1 MKLVQFCFFLIGF
14 VILTHG
20 QTITILDEISGAPL
34 ESVSIIDLSRTRLI
48 LTDQNGQA
56 DISSLNLS
64 NEIQISLIGYQS
76 QTFSY
81 NVLKGNGFNV
91 KLVQNIL
98 SFDQVVVSASRWDQ
112 SNRNIPA
119 KIVTIKPS
127 DITFNNPQTAADLL
141 GNTGKVFIQKSQ
153 QGGGSPMIRGFA
165 TNRLIYAVDGVRM
178 NTAIFRAGN
187 IQNVISLDG
196 FAIESAEVMFG
207 PGSVLYGSDAIGGV
221 MSFQTL
227 TPKLS
232 ITDGKS
238 NISGKAIVRYS
249 SANEERTG
257 HFDINFGGKKWA
269 SVTSISY
276 NDFGDLRMGKNGPDD
291 YLKPFIVERVG
302 NEDVFRTNPDSL
314 VQSPSAYTQYNLTQ
328 KIRFKPNENW
338 DIQYGLHIS
347 ETSEY
352 ARYDRHLRLRNGK
365 PRYAEWNYGPQTW
378 SMNQLKVT
386 NFGSN
391 TWYDQASLNIAFQ
404 TFGESRIDRDFN
416 EVNRQIQTEAV
427 DAWSAN
433 VDFIKSL
440 SEKQKLFY
448 GVEFVTNEVK
458 STGSFQN
465 ITTGVTSN
473 GPARYPKATW
483 SSFGV
488 YTNYQRILSEK
499 VSLQAGARYN
509 QFALDA
515 TYDLTFFPLPF
526 STSKINNG
534 AFTGS
539 LGAVFR
545 PTTSWSIF
553 ANLSTGFR
561 APNVDDTGKVF
572 DSAPGTVTVPNSDVK
587 AEYAYNAE
595 VGFVKVM
602 GDRLKV
608 DITAYYTLL
617 QNALVRRTFTLN
629 GQDSIDYKDELS
641 QVLSV
646 QNAANASVY
655 GLQAGINIK
664 ILAGFSLSSDY
675 NVQIGEEELDNG
687 QTSPSRH
694 AAPSFGSTRLI
705 YQKGK
710 WHCEINSQYT
720 ASKSFEQLP
729 DEEQGKTELYAKDGN
744 GKPFAPSWQIFNI
757 RGQYQCTQKLSLTLA
772 IENIS
777 DQRYRP
783 YSSGLAGSGR
793 NFVVS
798 GLFKF

>member
-1 MKLVQFCFFLIGF
+1 MF
-14 VILTHG
+14 VFDLTG
-20 QTITILDEISGAPL
+20 QTLTVLDKNSREPL
-34 ESVSIIDLSRTRLI
+34 ESVSIIGESKPRVI
-48 LTDQNGQA
+48 LTDKNGQA
-56 DISSLNLS
+56 DISIFEKAQ
-64 NEIQISLIGYQS
+64 EILISLIGYQS
-76 QTFSY
+76 LIISFDD
-81 NVLKGNGFNV
+81 LKKMDFYV
-91 KLVQNIL
+91 ELSQNIL
-98 SFDQVVVSASRWDQ
+98 SLDQVVVSASRWDQ
-112 SNRNIPA
+112 SNRNIPS

-178 NTAIFRAGN
+178 NTAIFRSGN
-187 IQNVISLDG
+187 LQNVISLDG
-196 FAIESAEVMFG
+196 FAVESAEVMFG

-232 ITDGKS
+232 SSDSKT
-238 NISGKAIVRYS
+238 NISGKAIARFS
-249 SANEERTG
+249 SANKEKTG
-257 HFDINFGGKKWA
+257 HFDINFGKKKWA

-276 NDFGDLRMGKNGPDD
+276 NDFGDLRMGKNGPAD

-314 VQSPSAYTQYNLTQ
+314 VQSPSGYKQYNITQ

-386 NFGSN
+386 NFGNN
-391 TWYDQASLNIAFQ
+391 TWYDQASLNIAYQ
-404 TFGESRIDRDFN
+404 TFGESRIDRDLN

-433 VDFIKSL
+433 ADFIKSL

-448 GVEFVTNEVK
+448 GIEFVTNEVT
-458 STGSFQN
+458 SAGTFQN
-465 ITTGVTSN
+465 ITTGVSSN

-483 SSFGV
+483 SSYGV
-488 YTNYQRILSEK
+488 YTNYQCILSEK

-509 QFALDA
+509 RFTLNA

-526 STSKINNG
+526 STSNSNNG
-534 AFTGS
+534 ALTGS
-539 LGAVFR
+539 FGAVYR
-545 PTTSWSIF
+545 PTSSWSVF
-553 ANLSTGFR
+553 ANVSTGFR

-572 DSAPGTVTVPNSDVK
+572 DSAPGSVTVPNPNLK

-595 VGFVKVM
+595 VGIIKII
-602 GDRLKV
+602 GDRLKI
-608 DITAYYTLL
+608 DFTAYYTLL
-617 QNALVRRTFTLN
+617 QNALVRRGFTLN

-641 QVLSV
+641 EVLAV
-646 QNAANASVY
+646 QNAAKAKVY
-655 GLQAGINIK
+655 GFQAGIDIK
-664 ILAGFSLSSDY
+664 IISGLSLSSDY
-675 NVQIGEEELDNG
+675 NVQIGVEELDNG
-687 QTSPSRH
+687 KTSPSRH
-694 AAPSFGSTRLI
+694 AAPSFGTTRLV
-705 YQKGK
+705 YKKGK
-710 WHCEINSQYT
+710 WHGELNSQYT

-729 DEEQGKTELYAKDGN
+729 DEEQGKTELYAKDIN

-757 RGQYQCTQKLSLTLA
+757 RGQYQLTQTLTVTMA
-772 IENIS
+772 IENITS
-777 DQRYRP
+777 QRYRP
-783 YSSGLAGSGR
+783 YSSGLAGAGR
-793 NFVVS
+793 NFMVS

>member
-1 MKLVQFCFFLIGF
+1 MCIFLF
-14 VILTHG
+14 VFDLTG
-20 QTITILDEISGAPL
+20 QRLTVLDKTSRVPL
-34 ESVSIIDLSRTRLI
+34 ESVSIIDGSKPRVI
-48 LTDQNGQA
+48 LTDKNGQA
-56 DISSLNLS
+56 DISIFEKA
-64 NEIQISLIGYQS
+64 NEIQISLIGYQLLIIS
-76 QTFSY
+76 FDD
-81 NVLKGNGFNV
+81 LKKMNFYV
-91 KLVQNIL
+91 EISQNIL
-98 SFDQVVVSASRWDQ
+98 SIDQVVVSASRWDQ
-112 SNRNIPA
+112 PNRNIPS
-119 KIVTIKPS
+119 KIVAIKPS

-165 TNRLIYAVDGVRM
+165 TNRLVYAVDGVRM
-178 NTAIFRAGN
+178 NTAIFRSGN

-232 ITDGKS
+232 TSDSKT
-238 NISGKAIVRYS
+238 NISGKAIARYS
-249 SANEERTG
+249 SANEEQTG

-276 NDFGDLRMGKNGPDD
+276 NDFGDLRMGKNGPAD
-291 YLKPFIVERVG
+291 YLKPFIVERIG
-302 NEDVFRTNPDSL
+302 NEDVFLPNPDSH

-378 SMNQLKVT
+378 NMNQLKVT
-386 NFGSN
+386 NFKIN
-391 TWYDQASLNIAFQ
+391 TWYDQASLNIAYQ

-416 EVNRQIQTEAV
+416 EVNRQVQTEAV
-427 DAWSAN
+427 NAWSAN

-448 GVEFVTNEVK
+448 GIEFVSNDVK
-458 STGSFQN
+458 STGNFQN
-465 ITTGVTSN
+465 ATTGEYSN

-483 SSFGV
+483 SSYGV
-488 YTNYQRILSEK
+488 YANYQSILSEK

-509 QFALDA
+509 QFTLDA

-526 STSKINNG
+526 STSKSNNG
-534 AFTGS
+534 ALTGS
-539 LGAVFR
+539 LGAVYR
-545 PTTSWSIF
+545 PTSTWSVF
-553 ANLSTGFR
+553 TNLSTGFR

-572 DSAPGTVTVPNSDVK
+572 DSAPGSVTVPNPNLK

-595 VGFVKVM
+595 VGIIKII
-602 GDRLKV
+602 GDRLKI
-608 DITAYYTLL
+608 DFTTYYTLL
-617 QNALVRRTFTLN
+617 QNALVRRAFTLN

-641 QVLSV
+641 EVLAV
-646 QNAANASVY
+646 QNAAKANVY
-655 GLQAGINIK
+655 VQAGIDIK
-664 ILAGFSLSSDY
+664 IMSGLSLSSDY
-675 NVQIGEEELDNG
+675 NVQIGVEELDNG
-687 QTSPSRH
+687 ETSPSRH
-694 AAPSFGSTRLI
+694 AAPSFGTTRLV
-705 YQKGK
+705 YKKGK
-710 WHCEINSQYT
+710 WHGEFNSQYT
-720 ASKSFEQLP
+720 ASKSFDQLP
-729 DEEQGKTELYAKDGN
+729 DEEQEKTELYAKDSN
-744 GKPFAPSWQIFNI
+744 GKPYAPSWQIFNI
-757 RGQYQCTQKLSLTLA
+757 KGQYQFTRTLSLTIA

-777 DQRYRP
+777 NQRYRP
-783 YSSGLAGSGR
+783 YSSGLAGAGR
-793 NFVVS
+793 NFIVS